1 MEWLHKVKQELLAY
15 PQLKELSDSQ
25 LKQVIEKVMDSRL
38 VLENITLTY
47 SQKEKHSS
55 ALFSQL
61 RGYGILDELLE
72 DESITEIM
80 INQYDLIF
88 IEREGVLEQ
97 SHCVFDNEEQL
108 YDVIQK
114 IVNQTGREVNFAN
127 PIVDTRLQ
135 DGSRVN
141 IVLSPI
147 SLKGP
152 VMTIRKFSKKV
163 MTMADLEYRGML
175 DSQCH
180 QLLKQ
185 AVINKKNILI
195 SGGTGTGKTT
205 FLNALS
211 QHIPS
216 KERLITIEDS
226 AELQLINK
234 PNLIALETRNANSAK
249 VGQLTI
255 RELIKTALRMR
266 PERIIVGEVR
276 GVEAID
282 MLQAMNTGHSGS
294 LSTIHANSAKDVISR
309 LETMIIMTTDNI
321 PLLAVRHQIAS
332 SIQLIV
338 HLARTSDG
346 KRVVETVSRVDECKN
361 EQIVLTHLFERGKE
375 CHAQLS

>member
-1 MEWLHKVKQELLAY
+1 MEWLQKVRQELLSQT
-15 PQLKELSDSQ
+15 QLKALDDNQ
-25 LKQVIEKVMDSRL
+25 LKQLIENVMENRISVEKVPLSSID
-38 VLENITLTY
+38 
-47 SQKEKHSS
+47 KEKYSS
-55 ALFSQL
+55 FLFSQL
-61 RGYGILDELLE
+61 RGYGVLDELLA
-72 DESITEIM
+72 DDTITEIM
-80 INQYDLIF
+80 INRYDLIF
-88 IEREGVLEQ
+88 IERHGILEQ
-97 SHCVFDNEEQL
+97 SNCVFESVEQL

-147 SLKGP
+147 SLNGP
-152 VMTIRKFSKKV
+152 VMTIRKFSKKA
-163 MTMADLEYRGML
+163 MTMDDLELSGAI
-175 DSQCH
+175 DSYSH
-180 QLLKQ
+180 LLLKN
-185 AVINKKNILI
+185 AVINKQNILI

-211 QHIPS
+211 QYIPEN
-216 KERLITIEDS
+216 ERLITIEDS

-255 RELIKTALRMR
+255 RDLIKTALRMR

-276 GVEAID
+276 SVEAID
-282 MLQAMNTGHSGS
+282 MLQAMNTGHAGS
-294 LSTIHANSAKDVISR
+294 LSTIHANSTKDVIAR
-309 LETMIIMTTDNI
+309 LETMVIMTTDNI
-321 PLLAVRHQIAS
+321 PLLAIRQQIAS

-338 HLARTSDG
+338 HLARSPTG
-346 KRVVETVSRVDECKN
+346 KRVVETISSVGDCVN

-375 CHAQLS
+375 RHA

>member
-1 MEWLHKVKQELLAY
+1 MEWLQKVKQELLSQT
-15 PQLKELSDSQ
+15 QLKSLDDNQ
-25 LKQVIEKVMDSRL
+25 LKQLIENVMENRIAIEKV
-38 VLENITLTY
+38 TLT
-47 SQKEKHSS
+47 SVDKEKYSS
-55 ALFSQL
+55 FLFSQL
-61 RGYGILDELLE
+61 RGYGVLDELLV
-72 DESITEIM
+72 DDTITEIM
-80 INQYDLIF
+80 INRYDLIF
-88 IEREGVLEQ
+88 IERQGVLEQ
-97 SHCVFDNEEQL
+97 ANCVFESVEQL

-147 SLKGP
+147 SLNGP
-152 VMTIRKFSKKV
+152 VMTIRKFSKKA
-163 MTMADLEYRGML
+163 MTLDDLERSGAIDRY
-175 DSQCH
+175 SY
-180 QLLKQ
+180 QLLKN
-185 AVINKKNILI
+185 AVINKQNILI

-211 QHIPS
+211 QHIPEN
-216 KERLITIEDS
+216 ERLITIEDS

-255 RELIKTALRMR
+255 RDLIKTALRMR

-282 MLQAMNTGHSGS
+282 MLQAMNTGHAGS
-294 LSTIHANSAKDVISR
+294 LSTIHANSTKDVIAR

-321 PLLAVRHQIAS
+321 PLLAIRQQIAS

-338 HLARTSDG
+338 HLARSPTG
-346 KRVVETVSRVDECKN
+346 KRVVETVSSVGDCVN

-375 CHAQLS
+375 RHA

>member
-1 MEWLHKVKQELLAY
+1 MEWLEKVRRELLSHT
-15 PQLKELSDSQ
+15 QLKSLDDLQ
-25 LKQVIEKVMDSRL
+25 LKRLIEKVMD
-38 VLENITLTY
+38 NYITFDKMNLTHY
-47 SQKEKHSS
+47 DKEKYVSI
-55 ALFSQL
+55 LFSRL
-61 RGYGILDELLE
+61 RGYGILDDLLN
-72 DESITEIM
+72 DDTITEIM
-80 INQYDLIF
+80 INQYNLIF
-88 IEREGVLEQ
+88 IERNGHIEQ
-97 SHCVFDNEEQL
+97 STCVFDSVEQL

-114 IVNQTGREVNFAN
+114 IVNQTGKEVNFAN

-147 SLKGP
+147 SLNGP
-152 VMTIRKFSKKV
+152 VMTIRKFSKKAL
-163 MTMADLEYRGML
+163 TMDTLQNIGTL
-175 DSQCH
+175 NDDSY
-180 QLLKQ
+180 QLLRSAILNKQ
-185 AVINKKNILI
+185 NILI

-216 KERLITIEDS
+216 IERIITIEDS
-226 AELQLINK
+226 AELQLIDK

-249 VGQLTI
+249 AGQLTI
-255 RELIKTALRMR
+255 RDLIKTALRMR

-294 LSTIHANSAKDVISR
+294 LCTIHANSTKDVVAR

-321 PLLAVRHQIAS
+321 PLLAIRQQIAS

-338 HLARTSDG
+338 HLSRTHDG
-346 KRVVETVSRVDECKN
+346 KRVVETISRIDGCVEG
-361 EQIVLTHLFERGKE
+361 QIALTHLFERGKDND
-375 CHAQLS
+375 A

>member
-1 MEWLHKVKQELLAY
+1 MEWLQKVKQELLSQT
-15 PQLKELSDSQ
+15 QLKSLDDNQ
-25 LKQVIEKVMDSRL
+25 LKQLIENVMENRIAIEKV
-38 VLENITLTY
+38 TL
-47 SQKEKHSS
+47 SSVDKEKYSS
-55 ALFSQL
+55 FLFSQL
-61 RGYGILDELLE
+61 RGYGVLDELLA
-72 DESITEIM
+72 DDTITEIM
-80 INQYDLIF
+80 VNRYDLIF
-88 IEREGVLEQ
+88 IERQGVLEQ
-97 SHCVFDNEEQL
+97 SNCVFESVEQL

-147 SLKGP
+147 SLNGP
-152 VMTIRKFSKKV
+152 VMTIRKFSKKA
-163 MTMADLEYRGML
+163 MTLDDLERSGAIDRY
-175 DSQCH
+175 SY
-180 QLLKQ
+180 QLLKN
-185 AVINKKNILI
+185 AVINKQNILI

-211 QHIPS
+211 QHIPEN
-216 KERLITIEDS
+216 ERLITIEDS

-255 RELIKTALRMR
+255 RDLIKTALRMR

-282 MLQAMNTGHSGS
+282 MLQAMNTGHAGS
-294 LSTIHANSAKDVISR
+294 LSTIHANSTKDVIAR

-321 PLLAVRHQIAS
+321 PLLAIRQQIAS

-338 HLARTSDG
+338 HLARSSTG
-346 KRVVETVSRVDECKN
+346 KRVVETVSSVGDCVN

-375 CHAQLS
+375 RHA

>member
-1 MEWLHKVKQELLAY
+1 MEWLQKVKQELLSQT
-15 PQLKELSDSQ
+15 QLKSLDDNQ
-25 LKQVIEKVMDSRL
+25 LKQLIENVMENRIAIEKV
-38 VLENITLTY
+38 TL
-47 SQKEKHSS
+47 SSVDKEKYSS
-55 ALFSQL
+55 FLFSQL
-61 RGYGILDELLE
+61 RGYGVLDELLA
-72 DESITEIM
+72 DDTITEIM
-80 INQYDLIF
+80 VNRYDLIF
-88 IEREGVLEQ
+88 IERQGVLEQ
-97 SHCVFDNEEQL
+97 SNCVFESVEQL

-147 SLKGP
+147 SLNGP
-152 VMTIRKFSKKV
+152 VMTIRKFSKKA
-163 MTMADLEYRGML
+163 MTLDDLERSGAIDRY
-175 DSQCH
+175 SY
-180 QLLKQ
+180 QLLKN
-185 AVINKKNILI
+185 AVINKQNILI

-211 QHIPS
+211 QHIPEN
-216 KERLITIEDS
+216 ERLITIEDS

-255 RELIKTALRMR
+255 RDLIKTALRMR

-282 MLQAMNTGHSGS
+282 MLQAMNTGHAGS
-294 LSTIHANSAKDVISR
+294 LSTIHANSTKDVIAR

-321 PLLAVRHQIAS
+321 PLLAIRQQIAS

-338 HLARTSDG
+338 HLARSPTG
-346 KRVVETVSRVDECKN
+346 KRVVETVSSVGDCVN

-375 CHAQLS
+375 RHA

>member
-1 MEWLHKVKQELLAY
+1 MEWLQKVKQELLSQT
-15 PQLKELSDSQ
+15 QLKSLDDNQ
-25 LKQVIEKVMDSRL
+25 LKQLIENVMENRIVIEKV
-38 VLENITLTY
+38 TL
-47 SQKEKHSS
+47 SSVDKEKYSS
-55 ALFSQL
+55 FLFSQL
-61 RGYGILDELLE
+61 RGYGVLDELLA
-72 DESITEIM
+72 DDTITEIM
-80 INQYDLIF
+80 INRYDLIF
-88 IEREGVLEQ
+88 IERQGVLEQ
-97 SHCVFDNEEQL
+97 SNCVFESVEQL

-147 SLKGP
+147 SLNGP
-152 VMTIRKFSKKV
+152 VMTIRKFSKKA
-163 MTMADLEYRGML
+163 MTLDDLERSGAIDRY
-175 DSQCH
+175 SY
-180 QLLKQ
+180 QLLKN
-185 AVINKKNILI
+185 AVINKQNILI

-211 QHIPS
+211 QHIPEN
-216 KERLITIEDS
+216 ERLITIEDS

-255 RELIKTALRMR
+255 RDLIKTALRMR

-282 MLQAMNTGHSGS
+282 MLQAMNTGHAGS
-294 LSTIHANSAKDVISR
+294 LSTIHANSTKDVIAR

-321 PLLAVRHQIAS
+321 PLLAIRQQIAS

-338 HLARTSDG
+338 HLARSPTG
-346 KRVVETVSRVDECKN
+346 KRVVETVSSVGDCVN

-375 CHAQLS
+375 RHA